1 MYLVAFIIGFIA
13 GISSVLA
20 WALMVSASREEA
32 RRQHRRNNADTLR
45 EMEPEKMAA
54 YLGCPYGKMRYEECG
69 NIEDGKTCE
78 DCKREWLETE
88 VPEPWERN

>member
-1 MYLVAFIIGFIA
+1 MYLVAFAIGFAA

-32 RRQHRRNNADTLR
+32 RRQHRRNNADALR
-45 EMEPEKMAA
+45 EMDPEKMAA
-54 YLGCPYGKMRYEECG
+54 YLGCPYEKIHYEGCEDS
-69 NIEDGKTCE
+69 EDGKTCE
-78 DCKREWLETE
+78 ACKREWLETE